1 MKRSWRNFTLA
12 IKRLFDLAVSVSVL
26 FLLAPLLG
34 LIAFAIKLDD
44 RGPILFVQN
53 RVGKQRRMFR
63 CYKLRTMVIGA
74 ETIGDGY
81 TVTAD
86 DARIT
91 RLGKFLRQWT
101 LDEIPQ
107 LVNVVKGD
115 MSIVGPRPWVA
126 EQAQLCSAAQQ
137 RRFAMRPG
145 MAGWAWIHG
154 RNQLPFDERIRLDL
168 WYIDNW
174 TLWLDFKILAIAFV
188 HLFRRVGVFVP
199 ADMNKDLDIKIV
211 NGNRTS
217 NPTR

>member
-199 ADMNKDLDIKIV
+199 ADINKDLDIKIV

>member
-1 MKRSWRNFTLA
+1 
-12 IKRLFDLAVSVSVL
+12 
-26 FLLAPLLG
+26 
-34 LIAFAIKLDD
+34 
-44 RGPILFVQN
+44 
-53 RVGKQRRMFR
+53 
-63 CYKLRTMVIGA
+63 MVIGA
-74 ETIGDGY
+74 ETIGNGY
-81 TVTAD
+81 TVTAN

-126 EQAQLCSAAQQ
+126 EQAQLCSDAQQ
-137 RRFAMRPG
+137 RRFDMLPG

-154 RNQLPFDERIRLDL
+154 RNRLPFDERIRLDL

-174 TLWLDFKILAIAFV
+174 NLWLDFKILVIAFV
-188 HLFRRVGVFVP
+188 HLFRRIGVFVP
-199 ADMNKDLDIKIV
+199 AKLQKDLDIKIV
-211 NGNRTS
+211 NGNHNG

>member
-1 MKRSWRNFTLA
+1 MKCSWRNFTLA
-12 IKRLFDLAVSVSVL
+12 IKRLFDLTVSVSVL

-44 RGPILFVQN
+44 RGPVLFVQN

-137 RRFAMRPG
+137 HRFAMRPG

>member
-12 IKRLFDLAVSVSVL
+12 IKRLFDLALSVSVL

-115 MSIVGPRPWVA
+115 MSIVGPRPWVV

-137 RRFAMRPG
+137 HRFAMRPG

-174 TLWLDFKILAIAFV
+174 KLWLDFKILAIAFV

-199 ADMNKDLDIKIV
+199 ADINKDLDIKIV